1 MDGAERRP
9 RDRAL
14 GIGGQTRD
22 PEVRDHRPAVARQQ
36 DVAGLHVAVDDAPD
50 VGDAERA
57 RDVETDP
64 GRLRR
69 RQAPA
74 PAQTSRQVF
83 ALDQLHDQER
93 LAVVRAGLQ
102 AGDDVGVAQHG
113 GGQRLPPEAH
123 RDVAVLDRLAPQ
135 ELDRHGPVEL
145 RVQRA
150 MDGGHAAEADDLAE
164 AVAAVDQPADVRGG
178 VRGLVRL
185 GHRATIAEVPKM
197 SARCAADALVKPT
210 MQVERGRP
218 PDAGARR
225 RTSCR

>member
-1 MDGAERRP
+1 MPGTAPSASAASRAIPKSVTIARP
-9 RDRAL
+9 SRASRML
-14 GIGGQTRD
+14 PGFTSRWTIPRTWATPSARATS
-22 PEVRDHRPAVARQQ
+22 RPIRAASVA
-36 DVAGLHVAVDDAPD
+36 A
-50 VGDAERA
+50 
-57 RDVETDP
+57 
-64 GRLRR
+64 
-69 RQAPA
+69 QAPA
-74 PAQTSRQVF
+74 PAQTSGEVL

-113 GGQRLPPEAH
+113 RGQRLPPEAH

-185 GHRATIAEVPKM
+185 GHRGDDSRGAENER
-197 SARCAADALVKPT
+197 SLRGRRLVEPT